1 MFLVSCFFFRELSI
15 ENWIMPAVYAGHF
28 SQVIWLHPT
37 WAQQIREGKH
47 CFLVGKDIST
57 TTIR

>member
-1 MFLVSCFFFRELSI
+1 MLSLCFFSRELSI

-28 SQVIWLHPT
+28 SHVVWLHPT
-37 WAQQIREGKH
+37 WAQQIREGRH
-47 CFLVGKDIST
+47 HFLVGKDTST